1 MSLKSRLLRIA
12 LVGLAVFLFAGYFAF
27 ATLFFNPLESDLE
40 VDVAALAPRD
50 VDFFAARADIDA
62 AVSKFPRLAIQDR
75 LDRSQGWQA
84 WVGSP
89 EYAQL
94 DKDLGIEKTLAEL
107 RDAAGRIPLGKEPQR
122 IFGGRDLA
130 IAGYFRG
137 RGLDNADWAVY
148 GRADWMGKLA
158 AAALFRASWFGLAD
172 RGLKVVVD
180 GPIASVEGGGLARKL
195 YVTRIQ
201 DVVIVATKLE
211 LAKAAHDLKSRA
223 YTDSIYQSAVYFDH
237 VERAAG
243 RSPERDELEI
253 VVDVPKLL
261 SAIAL
266 PEPWPD
272 TRSQDFLPAF
282 LGRLFQVSSLKTAAG
297 VLQAGEGASLD
308 LYSDLNSERLTT
320 EMQRI
325 YRARGFSREDL
336 LNTAAA
342 MAPADTGLFVYLHAG
357 IADLLKLAKDSAEP
371 ALRAN
376 LEDTFRNTGKYPTLD
391 ALIAHLDASFKDRAA
406 IIVRPNDYP
415 PDPDGPPHDNTP
427 VPAWAVVLWSKDVA
441 KIVELRD
448 TIGGKG
454 SLFGLQGRKPG
465 EPGYFN
471 NTDSGFE
478 IREFWSPVV
487 PGTGMIATCNANELT
502 IVTNSFRMLGHILK
516 TSTQG
521 GERYP
526 RLSDEPTF
534 QALVRSSL
542 SNGNLFVWANPRS
555 ISPILR
561 ASARD
566 RAQQAAGGNLTSEFW
581 AAERQRVRAK
591 LLREEFAGKKPPLSA
606 EDQAQLDKLEDAAI
620 DKIESQLLSEKVP
633 ALMAREERALTYAEQ
648 ITAAMAVLALN
659 PKSFE
664 LSLRVLAPLPE

>member
-12 LVGLAVFLFAGYFAF
+12 LIGLAVLLFAGYFAF
-27 ATLFFNPLESDLE
+27 STLFFNPLEDDLE

-50 VDFFAARADIDA
+50 VDFYAARANLDDA
-62 AVSKFPRLAIQDR
+62 IATFPRLEIQDR
-75 LDRSQGWQA
+75 LDKSPGWQA
-84 WVGSP
+84 WVSSP
-89 EYAQL
+89 EYAAL
-94 DKDLGIEKTLAEL
+94 DQEFGIEKTLASL
-107 RDAAGRIPLGKEPQR
+107 REAVAQIPLGKEPQDVY
-122 IFGGRDLA
+122 GGRDLA
-130 IAGYFRG
+130 VAGYFRG
-137 RGLDNADWAVY
+137 RGIENADWAVY

-158 AAALFRASWFGLAD
+158 AAALFRPTWFGLAD
-172 RGLKVVVD
+172 RGLKVGID
-180 GPIASVEGGGLARKL
+180 GNVAGIEGGGLARKL

-201 DVVIVATKLE
+201 DVVIVATKPE
-211 LAKAAHDLKSRA
+211 LAKAAHDLKARA
-223 YTDSIYQSAVYFDH
+223 YTDSVYQSAVYFDH
-237 VERAAG
+237 VERATG
-243 RSPERDELEI
+243 RAPERDELEV

-272 TRSQDFLPAF
+272 TRAQDFLPAF
-282 LGRLFQVSSLKTAAG
+282 LGRLFQVSALKTAAG
-297 VLQAGEGASLD
+297 VVQAGEGASLD

-357 IADLLKLAKDSAEP
+357 IGELLKLAKDSAEP

-376 LEDTFRNTGKYPTLD
+376 LEDTFRNTGKFPTLD

-415 PDPDGPPHDNTP
+415 IDPDGPQNDGTP

-441 KIVELRD
+441 KIVDLRD

-471 NTDSGFE
+471 NTESGFE
-478 IREFWSPVV
+478 IREFWSPLV

-542 SNGNLFVWANPRS
+542 SNGNLFLWANPRS

-561 ASARD
+561 ASARS
-566 RAQQAAGGNLTSEFW
+566 RAAEKIVVDW

-591 LLREEFAGKKPPLSA
+591 ILREQFAGKKAPLA
-606 EDQAQLDKLEDAAI
+606 PEDQAELDRLEESEI
-620 DKIESQLLSEKVP
+620 LRIESQIAAEQVP
-633 ALMAREERALTYAEQ
+633 AIMAREERTLTYAEQ

>member
-12 LVGLAVFLFAGYFAF
+12 LIGLAVLLFAGYFAF
-27 ATLFFNPLESDLE
+27 STLFFNPLESDLE

-50 VDFFAARADIDA
+50 VDFFAARANLEDSIA
-62 AVSKFPRLAIQDR
+62 TFPRLEIQDR
-75 LDRSQGWQA
+75 LDKSAGWQA

-89 EYAQL
+89 EYAAL
-94 DKDLGIEKTLAEL
+94 DKEMGIEKTLASL
-107 RDAAGRIPLGKEPQR
+107 REAVKQIPLGKEPQQ
-122 IFGGRDLA
+122 IFGGRDIA
-130 IAGYFRG
+130 VAGYFQG
-137 RGLDNADWAVY
+137 RGLQNADWAVY
-148 GRADWMGKLA
+148 GRANWMGKLA
-158 AAALFRASWFGLAD
+158 AAALFRPTWFGLAD
-172 RGLKVVVD
+172 RGLKVTID
-180 GPIASVEGGGLARKL
+180 GEIAGVEGGGLTRKL
-195 YVTRIQ
+195 FVTRIA
-201 DVVIVATKLE
+201 DVVIVATKID
-211 LAKAAHDLKSRA
+211 LAKAAHDLKARS
-223 YTDSIYQSAVYFDH
+223 YTDSVYQSAVYFDH

-243 RSPERDELEI
+243 RSPDRDELE
-253 VVDVPKLL
+253 VVLDVPKLL
-261 SAIAL
+261 AAVAL

-282 LGRLFQVSSLKTAAG
+282 LGRLFQVGSLKTAAG
-297 VLQAGEGASLD
+297 VVQAGEGASLD
-308 LYSDLNSERLTT
+308 LYSDLNSEKLTT
-320 EMQRI
+320 DMQRI

-357 IADLLKLAKDSAEP
+357 IGDLLKLAKDAAEP

-376 LEDTFRNTGKYPTLD
+376 LEDTFRNTGKFPTLD

-415 PDPDGPPHDNTP
+415 IDPEGPKNDGTS
-427 VPAWAVVLWSKDVA
+427 VPAWAVVLWSKDIA
-441 KIVELRD
+441 KIVDLRD

-454 SLFGLQGRKPG
+454 SLFGLEGRKPG

-471 NTDSGFE
+471 NTESGFE
-478 IREFWSPVV
+478 IREFWSPLV

-502 IVTNSFRMLGHILK
+502 IVSNSFRMLGHILK
-516 TSTQG
+516 TGTQG
-521 GERYP
+521 SERYP

-542 SNGNLFVWANPRS
+542 SNGNAFLWANPRS

-561 ASARD
+561 ATARE
-566 RAQQAAGGNLTSEFW
+566 RASRQINVDW

-591 LLREEFAGKKPPLSA
+591 LMREKFAGKKAPLSP
-606 EDQAQLDKLEDAAI
+606 EDQKTLDDLEEAEI
-620 DKIESQLLSEKVP
+620 LKIESQIAAEQVP
-633 ALMAREERALTYAEQ
+633 AIMAREERALTYAEQ